1 MLKELAELSKN
12 ENVCMELTFGPDD
25 AVTVNVFALHK
36 DYTVINPLTIT
47 KDEAMAFIK
56 DTIRRAKEE

>member
-25 AVTVNVFALHK
+25 AVTVNVFCIA
-36 DYTVINPLTIT
+36 
-47 KDEAMAFIK
+47 
-56 DTIRRAKEE
+56 